1 MQSEFGSP
9 VALSRSAAETGRA
22 LDDGIVIACGLAL
35 GAGMIH
41 VAAAVDHLNHYW
53 LHGVFFAVLA
63 AGQLALSVGLYRS
76 TRTHPLVIAIVTS
89 LAVVMLWVL
98 TRTSG
103 LPVGPEP
110 WHAEPVGPLD
120 AVATADELLLAL
132 LAALQLRGLSSE
144 ATMVACKR
152 IAIAVGLVLIT
163 LSALV
168 LTGAKHTH

>member
-1 MQSEFGSP
+1 MQSELGSP
-9 VALSRSAAETGRA
+9 VALSRPAADTGRVA
-22 LDDGIVIACGLAL
+22 NDGIVIACGLAL

-76 TRTHPLVIAIVTS
+76 TRTYPLAIAIVTS
-89 LAVVMLWVL
+89 IAVVMLWVL
-98 TRTSG
+98 SRTSG

-110 WHAEPVGPLD
+110 WRPEPVGPLD
-120 AVATADELLLAL
+120 VVASADELVLAL
-132 LAALQLRGLSSE
+132 LAALQLRPFGPRM
-144 ATMVACKR
+144 TVACKR
-152 IAIAVGLVLIT
+152 LAIGLGLILIT

-168 LTGAKHTH
+168 LTGAEHTH